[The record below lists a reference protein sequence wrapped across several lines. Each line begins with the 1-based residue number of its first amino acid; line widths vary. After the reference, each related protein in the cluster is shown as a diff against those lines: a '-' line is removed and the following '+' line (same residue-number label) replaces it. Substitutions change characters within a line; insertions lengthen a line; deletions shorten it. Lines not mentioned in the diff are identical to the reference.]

1 MTNQAKIM
9 TALTDVLDKNNLLR
23 KPLMEKAFE
32 GLSLSEIQ
40 SLEILGQMKE
50 ANVSRLAEQLYM
62 TRGAA
67 SKITKKLIA
76 KGLVK
81 PYNKSDNK
89 KEIYF
94 ELTTEGKAINKRH
107 DKLHDSFLKQDKGV
121 FEAMSASELEVID
134 RFLTNYNKHLDMLLK
149 EGLG

>member
-1 MTNQAKIM
+1 
-9 TALTDVLDKNNLLR
+9 
-23 KPLMEKAFE
+23 MEKAFE

-40 SLEILGQMKE
+40 SLEILGQMTE

-94 ELTTEGKAINKRH
+94 ELTAEGKAINKRH
-107 DKLHDSFLKQDKGV
+107 DKLHDSFLKQDEVV
-121 FEAMSASELEVID
+121 FEAMSDSELEVID
-134 RFLTNYNKHLDMLLK
+134 RFLTNYNEHLDMLLK
-149 EGLG
+149 EGLA